1 MIDIAIAYNR
11 YRFLGNE
18 YLTWLW
24 FIIENDR
31 DKIKQLDK
39 DFTSLEIGNRMV
51 LENRHGE
58 GLETITIKGD
68 EASLEEGIIAL
79 KKGALVNEIN
89 LIYRCGDQD
98 WQFTIKGESLNLSSL
113 KTPDTGI
120 VETKEDIEG
129 AVLEKIYLYDRIVE
143 FIERSFQL
151 FVKYRLSDS
160 WNTKLVPLVKGWI
173 SKSQ

>member
-39 DFTSLEIGNRMV
+39 DLTSFEIGNRMV

-151 FVKYRLSDS
+151 FIKYRLSDS
-160 WNTKLVPLVKGWI
+160 WDTKLVPLVKGWI

>member
-31 DKIKQLDK
+31 NKMKQLDK

-113 KTPDTGI
+113 RTPDTGI

-129 AVLEKIYLYDRIVE
+129 AVLEKIYLYHRIVE

-151 FVKYRLSDS
+151 FIKYRLSDS
-160 WNTKLVPLVKGWI
+160 WDTKLVPLVKGWI